1 MGVETVLDRVV
12 APLAASKRP
21 VLLLVLDGAGW
32 AVVREL
38 LPDLARLGWTERQ
51 PETGGSVPPVLTV
64 FPSVTEASRTALLM
78 GSLTTGDQTP
88 ERKRFREH
96 AALVAACR
104 ADSPPQLLHKADLAG
119 PAAGQLPP
127 ELGDRLESDRHRVL
141 GVVVNAVDDHL
152 GATDQ
157 LDFPW
162 TVATITPLGQLLGHA
177 LSGQRTLVL
186 VADHGHVLE
195 RGTDLRPGGEGAGD
209 RWRTGTPGEGEVAL
223 EGPRVLLGG
232 GAVVVPWTER
242 LRYTPKRAGYH
253 GGATPQEVVT
263 PLLVL
268 APAGRAVAGW
278 REVPSER
285 PSWWSEPRAQEP
297 GAVEPLPAPAPFA
310 DGQFPLFEEPR
321 ATSVVQAALNSAP
334 VRARRAAMGAD
345 APDAEVVLR
354 LLQVLEEAAGPVAR
368 EELARRLQLP
378 EATLRQVWSRASH
391 LLSLDG
397 RQVLSSTFDG
407 EMVLHRDALE
417 RLATAVETPP
427 PPKEGRKSTEL
438 EVQTP
443 SGALVRVTVPLSG
456 LSQPERQVLEALAR
470 HGRMSE
476 AELGRALGTRRIGGL
491 MEILLEKLAGWPGLV
506 PEGEGPEGRIYAF
519 HREVR

>member
-1 MGVETVLDRVV
+1 M
-12 APLAASKRP
+12 P
-21 VLLLVLDGAGW
+21 
-32 AVVREL
+32 
-38 LPDLARLGWTERQ
+38 
-51 PETGGSVPPVLTV
+51 
-64 FPSVTEASRTALLM
+64 
-78 GSLTTGDQTP
+78 
-88 ERKRFREH
+88 
-96 AALVAACR
+96 
-104 ADSPPQLLHKADLAG
+104 SPP
-119 PAAGQLPP
+119 
-127 ELGDRLESDRHRVL
+127 
-141 GVVVNAVDDHL
+141 
-152 GATDQ
+152 
-157 LDFPW
+157 
-162 TVATITPLGQLLGHA
+162 A
-177 LSGQRTLVL
+177 L
-186 VADHGHVLE
+186 ADHGHVLE

-223 EGPRVLLGG
+223 EGQRVLLGG

-297 GAVEPLPAPAPFA
+297 AAVEPMPAPAPFA

-321 ATSVVQAALNSAP
+321 AASVVQAALNSAP
-334 VRARRAAMGAD
+334 VRARRAALGAD
-345 APDAEVVLR
+345 APDADLVLR
-354 LLQVLEEAAGPVAR
+354 LLQVLEEAASPLPR

-378 EATLRQVWSRASH
+378 EATLRQVWGRASH
-391 LLSLDG
+391 LLALDG

-417 RLATAVETPP
+417 RLATVVETPP
-427 PPKEGRKSTEL
+427 PPKKGKKSTEL

-443 SGALVRVTVPLSG
+443 SGTLVRVTVPLSG

-519 HREVR
+519 QRESR